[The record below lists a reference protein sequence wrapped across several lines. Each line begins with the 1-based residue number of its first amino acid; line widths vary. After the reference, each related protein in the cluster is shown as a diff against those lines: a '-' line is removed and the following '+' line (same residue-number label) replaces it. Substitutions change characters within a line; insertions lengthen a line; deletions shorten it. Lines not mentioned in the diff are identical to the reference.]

1 MTSILVVC
9 TGNICRS
16 PIAEGFLRSILTA
29 RFGARAPEV
38 SSAGTAGWEGSA
50 AMEDAVQAAT
60 EREIDITGHVAQK
73 LAGSM
78 VTRADLVVC
87 MAAEHRSDILRAD
100 PGAEPKVFTLK
111 ELVRVLDALEPA
123 AGSDPRELPARVAQ
137 AGAKRA
143 SGFVGNPLDEDIADP
158 MGQPLEA
165 YRAIAW
171 ELDTWCGRL
180 ADGLFGKA
188 PVPTGIVGAG
198 D

>member
-16 PIAEGFLRSILTA
+16 PIAEGFLRSTLSR
-29 RFGARAPEV
+29 RFGAQAPVV

-50 AMEDAVQAAT
+50 AMDDAVRAAT

-78 VTRADLVVC
+78 VIDADLVVC
-87 MAAEHRSDILRAD
+87 MAGEHRSAILRAD
-100 PGAEPKVFTLK
+100 PVAESKVFTLK
-111 ELVRVLDALEPA
+111 ELVRVLDALAPA
-123 AGSDPRELPARVAQ
+123 EGTDPQALPARVAQ
-137 AGAKRA
+137 ANARRT
-143 SGFVGNPLDEDIADP
+143 SGFAGNPLDEDVADP

-180 ADGLFGKA
+180 ADGLFGT
-188 PVPTGIVGAG
+188 VQVSTGIVGAG